1 MVLAVADASVVAKW
15 FLEEAF
21 SEEARILRDDFMEG
35 RVHLRVPSLLP
46 FEVMNALR
54 FNANFPVRNLLDAAR
69 ALDRAGLVTVPLV
82 GDYLERTVLAAG
94 RHDLTIYD
102 ASYLALAE
110 VLACPLFSADDEL
123 VRLRVREPRIV
134 HVRDYPSER

>member
-21 SEEARILRDDFMEG
+21 SEEARILRDDFLEG
-35 RVHLRVPSLLP
+35 RVRLRVPSLLP
-46 FEVMNALR
+46 FEVLNALR
-54 FNANFPVRNLLDAAR
+54 FNANFPLRNLLEAGR
-69 ALDRAGLVTVPLV
+69 ALDRAGLVTVPLA

-94 RHDLTIYD
+94 RHQLTVYD

-110 VLACPLFSADDEL
+110 LMECLLFSADDEM
-123 VRLRVREPRIV
+123 VRLGLREPRIV
-134 HVRDYPSER
+134 HVRDYPVER